1 MSILSQ
7 LMPKRG
13 STGVTKRKGR
23 GHATG
28 QGGTAG
34 KGHKGQ
40 KARAGGR
47 VRWGFEGGQ
56 TPLMRR
62 TPKSGFNNKN
72 FRTEYEVVNLTAL
85 DKLSGEVT
93 PDSLK
98 LAGLVNGGLVKIL
111 GTGKVS
117 KGLTVRAHKFSAT
130 AKESIEKAGGKT
142 EVIRLRKFDE
152 SPLKKKLSPKKA
164 EKAKKAAGAKAPK
177 A

>member
-62 TPKSGFNNKN
+62 MPKFGFNNKN
-72 FRTEYEVVNLTAL
+72 FETKYDVVNLAAL
-85 DKLSGEVT
+85 EKLSGEVT
-93 PDSLK
+93 PVSLK
-98 LAGLVNGGLVKIL
+98 KAGLVSGGLVKIL
-111 GTGKVS
+111 GTGKLS
-117 KGLTVRAHKFSAT
+117 KNLTVKAHKFSAT
-130 AKESIEKAGGKT
+130 AKEMIEKAGGKT
-142 EVIRLRKFDE
+142 EVIKVRAFDE
-152 SPLKKKLSPKKA
+152 SPLKKKLSPSKL
-164 EKAKKAAGAKAPK
+164 KKAAKK
-177 A
+177 

>member
-40 KARAGGR
+40 KARTGGR

-72 FRTEYEVVNLTAL
+72 FRTEYEIVNLADL
-85 DKLSGEVT
+85 EKLSGVVT
-93 PDSLK
+93 PESLK
-98 LAGLVNGGLVKIL
+98 TAGLVNSGLVKVL
-111 GTGKVS
+111 GTGKLS
-117 KGLTVRAHKFSAT
+117 KNLTVKAHKFSAT
-130 AKESIEKAGGKT
+130 AQGAIEKAGGKT
-142 EVIRLRKFDE
+142 EVIRVRQFDE
-152 SPLKKKLSPKKA
+152 SPLKKKLSPSKMKKA
-164 EKAKKAAGAKAPK
+164 GKSAKA
-177 A
+177 